1 MVNEVEIGDKVK
13 INKSYGGGKG
23 KVTNKIGSFVVVN
36 NKSYHET
43 DVKVIAEKFTER
55 GVPFP
60 ITEPPKEAYSEF
72 KKWASKNEKSIK
84 KDLIKYTG
92 DASKLFKR
100 MQYWWEKWSN
110 SDAKKEW
117 SNIKGIKFG
126 RSLMVM
132 MKKDNIIISKSGN
145 KLTNLK
151 EANVSWTT
159 LHRDNAK
166 NNLLRQTKLSS
177 KEYQKAKKLKGFN
190 KGNYKWNGDLYVKT
204 IKESSKRDPESIK
217 KEYKDLKK
225 QSISFLRK
233 EWSRSNKVGNPK
245 SLDKEGLLSDI
256 LRDRHGGKYVDKAFE
271 GKLTEA
277 NKGKVHKAAKKGSYP
292 AVIVV
297 VQDGKVIH
305 QEPVSTPEVAPAT
318 FNVMQKKYPKA
329 LLHLEDKTGKRLFS
343 ELVVTEAAYANAT
356 RNELAQYI
364 INLSNELKYAK
375 ANKDKKEIKYLEK
388 DIALVKAALK
398 KIKNESVNGGKLTEE
413 FKKGTKIAIKSPK
426 GRSHNVDMYIVKYT
440 GDGYF
445 YTDAGER
452 SSKWID
458 EEDLMKLLK
467 TKKAVVEGKL
477 TEIKKGDYIDDFGD
491 IGLVNKV
498 KGQTAYVKFNLMN
511 HFQPVPVSDLKKK
524 GTHKG
529 KDLYVLFEG
538 KLTEAL
544 KKGDKLKST
553 ETGEIIFILEPKG
566 DGYDYN
572 SARNPRQIGH
582 ARKEWFDMMIKRGK
596 LVKES
601 VNEAKFA
608 GWIAGYNGKQVEIK
622 KGEAKDLYNAKLLA
636 IKKLKVPKSKV
647 GLMFIKPAVDE
658 GKLKESTAA
667 WEKSLKDMA
676 RSKQLSMLSKG
687 EKSKLLKIAQMLKT
701 ANEAKL
707 EKEKFTEPE
716 QMRESQTIK
725 LSELK
730 SFIENLWTNIR
741 KKKARG
747 EKPSEPGQKGYP
759 NKQSWDSATN
769 EMKIESIN
777 PLRHPKN
784 KH

>member
-1 MVNEVEIGDKVK
+1 MVKEGKLKPTDSTIRGDMGHYKVSDDPYDVAVELGKKYKWSQKEIEKAEKLIRKKYIKDGVNEVEVGDKVK

-256 LRDRHGGKYVDKAFE
+256 LRDRHGNKYVDKAFE

-398 KIKNESVNGGKLTEE
+398 KIKNESVN
-413 FKKGTKIAIKSPK
+413 
-426 GRSHNVDMYIVKYT
+426 
-440 GDGYF
+440 
-445 YTDAGER
+445 
-452 SSKWID
+452 
-458 EEDLMKLLK
+458 
-467 TKKAVVEGKL
+467 
-477 TEIKKGDYIDDFGD
+477 
-491 IGLVNKV
+491 
-498 KGQTAYVKFNLMN
+498 
-511 HFQPVPVSDLKKK
+511 
-524 GTHKG
+524 
-529 KDLYVLFEG
+529 
-538 KLTEAL
+538 
-544 KKGDKLKST
+544 
-553 ETGEIIFILEPKG
+553 
-566 DGYDYN
+566 
-572 SARNPRQIGH
+572 
-582 ARKEWFDMMIKRGK
+582 
-596 LVKES
+596 
-601 VNEAKFA
+601 EAKFA
-608 GWIAGYNGKQVEIK
+608 GWIAGYNGKRLEIK

-647 GLMFIKPAVDE
+647 GLMFIKPAVDESINESIGSWTGLLDDLIAFGFGNLAVKFKGFDLGKVKDFKKLSNGPSITIRTFNYLLKKGGLKHNHKRNRAELGSKASKYTKGTVELTE